1 LVEAN
6 DTDFGLQIEK
16 TEKPEGSKRKVTV
29 VEDITLAYEDVKY
42 TKYIIRFK

>member
-1 LVEAN
+1 LTEVREN
-6 DTDFGLQIEK
+6 EFVLQIEK

-29 VEDITLAYEDVKY
+29 TEDLTFAYEDIKN